1 MISKLIMLIVLMVLH
16 TYEARI
22 RFEGKVTT
30 TQVKASDAGQ
40 AKKLVQQQ
48 FPKATVLSVKK
59 VD

>member
-1 MISKLIMLIVLMVLH
+1 MIQKLIMLMALVLH
-16 TYEARI
+16 TYETRI
-22 RFEGKVTT
+22 RFEGRIST

-48 FPKATVLSVKK
+48 SPKATVLSVKK